1 MSVIRNKHISLN
13 LSVTLVSIEINDAIH
28 RKDLSAWH
36 PIQEIDLFDK
46 YQGLV
51 MFITMTSNMPNL
63 HL

>member
-36 PIQEIDLFDK
+36 SIQEIDLFNK

-51 MFITMTSNMPNL
+51 MFIIMTSNMPNL